1 MIDVN
6 QNLSYN
12 IKDVIKLK
20 IAIDGPSGAGKST
33 ITKEISKKLNIDYL
47 DTGAM
52 YRTLALYFK
61 ENNFT
66 DFNNDDKVFNF
77 IKNIDID
84 VKNGNFYLFNKN
96 VSKDIRDEEIG
107 LLASKISS
115 LKIVREYLV
124 AKQKEIAQDR
134 DIVMDGRDVGT
145 VILQDADYK
154 IFLTA
159 NLDERA
165 QRRFDELTY
174 KDVKVKFEDV
184 KKSLEKRD
192 FDDINRE
199 HSPLIKADDAIEV
212 DSSKLNIIETIDLI
226 LKIIN
231 EEDN

>member
-33 ITKEISKKLNIDYL
+33 IAKEISKKLNIDYL

-66 DFNNDDKVFNF
+66 DFNNDDKLINF

-84 VKNGNFYLFNKN
+84 VK
-96 VSKDIRDEEIG
+96 
-107 LLASKISS
+107 
-115 LKIVREYLV
+115 
-124 AKQKEIAQDR
+124 
-134 DIVMDGRDVGT
+134 
-145 VILQDADYK
+145 
-154 IFLTA
+154 
-159 NLDERA
+159 
-165 QRRFDELTY
+165 
-174 KDVKVKFEDV
+174 
-184 KKSLEKRD
+184 
-192 FDDINRE
+192 NRE